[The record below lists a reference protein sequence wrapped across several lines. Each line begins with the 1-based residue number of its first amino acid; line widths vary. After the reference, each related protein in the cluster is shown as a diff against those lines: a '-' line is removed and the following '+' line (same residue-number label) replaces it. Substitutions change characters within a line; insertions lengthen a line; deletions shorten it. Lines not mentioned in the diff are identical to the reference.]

1 MRKPILLLSLLLALP
16 AAAAR
21 SAWLTV
27 GDAAY
32 QHVRAVPGTRMHAAR
47 QADPAFG
54 AGSERVY
61 LLEVPSTSVPR
72 LSRLLHAKLKHC
84 GGFMRHPDEATAR
97 AALVQ
102 APQVMAAGARP
113 SYAISS
119 QAIVTPALAA
129 MDEARIARHIQDLS
143 AFPSRLY
150 SSTHGANAS
159 HWLRDAWA
167 ALALRHVGASVEQV
181 RHAGYQQASVIATIA
196 GSDLAA
202 EVIVLGAHLDSING
216 ALPATKALPLAR
228 TMTRPAWLA

>member
-1 MRKPILLLSLLLALP
+1 MRKPILLLSLLLVLP

-54 AGSERVY
+54 AGSEGVY

-84 GGFMRHPDEATAR
+84 GGFMQHPDEATAR

-102 APQVMAAGARP
+102 APQVMAAEARP

-129 MDEARIARHIQDLS
+129 MDAAQIASVNTSLAAVDAMGVKLGETVLTTTSLPEDIARAQAQVNYLQEIRDDLKNN
-143 AFPSRLY
+143 PRK
-150 SSTHGANAS
+150 
-159 HWLRDAWA
+159 
-167 ALALRHVGASVEQV
+167 
-181 RHAGYQQASVIATIA
+181 I
-196 GSDLAA
+196 
-202 EVIVLGAHLDSING
+202 EVNVDG
-216 ALPATKALPLAR
+216 ALDPNAVAKQIIQLVKQYTKKR
-228 TMTRPAWLA
+228 GHDSNDFD